1 MQDEAHGRHRTHPN
15 TQHITIRLREHLYTL
30 CSHRQPTESKP
41 KSAHDRMSRL
51 STDRAKKIHMRKP
64 TPEPVQTILS
74 NGRGHVVA
82 HTARRAGTEVGKG
95 WSCGLLC
102 LGHGGGRESERTG
115 QMHSTTKRPPT
126 IVLVG
131 SDALGR
137 GYCHGPS
144 TPDLH
149 EASTSSAPEPRTTR
163 IHKNLRGL
171 PIRPTGTHILGVTQA
186 PGPRLD
192 ARASVLRPGPQGRPR
207 IVDSDAD
214 PAILRTLNARGSI

>member
-30 CSHRQPTESKP
+30 CSHRQTTESKP

-115 QMHSTTKRPPT
+115 RMHSTTKKTPNDCPRGLGRFRAGLLSRPVHSRPP
-126 IVLVG
+126 
-131 SDALGR
+131 
-137 GYCHGPS
+137 
-144 TPDLH
+144 
-149 EASTSSAPEPRTTR
+149 
-163 IHKNLRGL
+163 RGL
-171 PIRPTGTHILGVTQA
+171 HVICTRAPNDPDPQKPPWITHPADGDTHSRSYTG
-186 PGPRLD
+186 
-192 ARASVLRPGPQGRPR
+192 ARA
-207 IVDSDAD
+207 
-214 PAILRTLNARGSI
+214 